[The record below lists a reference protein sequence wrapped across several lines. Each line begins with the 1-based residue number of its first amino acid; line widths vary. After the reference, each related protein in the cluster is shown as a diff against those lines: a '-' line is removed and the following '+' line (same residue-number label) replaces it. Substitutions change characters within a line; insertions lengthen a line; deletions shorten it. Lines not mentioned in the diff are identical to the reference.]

1 MTVYWLLLAF
11 PAMMAVLFPEPKGRH
26 GVSLAQA
33 SALAAF
39 VAVYTLISL
48 LRYKIG
54 ADWYAYDAMY
64 SQAGNASLLEGMAI
78 TDPLFA
84 LLLWISAQLGTDL
97 YPVNAFCSLLL
108 VIGVVR
114 VALTTRE
121 PWLAIA
127 GAVPYLLIVV
137 GLGYVR
143 QAGAIGLILI
153 AISSLE
159 RGKRIRT
166 IVYLAIAAGFHS
178 SAVSVFPF
186 VGLALANRNK
196 LQIFLLATVGSIGFF
211 FLLQRQFAYFET
223 TYLES
228 DFESSGALVRIAMSV
243 VASLL
248 LLVRW
253 RSFAFPAHTRLVWLG
268 FAASNIAA
276 FVILGTIQ
284 SSTAVDRLAL
294 YFAVVQ
300 VFVFGN
306 IRELVGFARGFAP
319 IMRLLVIALAVAVQL
334 VWLVLATHAEYWVP
348 YRSVLT

>member
-1 MTVYWLLLAF
+1 MTPYWLLLAF

-26 GVSLAQA
+26 GVSVAQTA
-33 SALAAF
+33 ALVAF
-39 VAVYTLISL
+39 VAAYLLLSL
-48 LRYKIG
+48 LRYRIG

-64 SQAGNASLLEGMAI
+64 SQASNASLLEGMAI

-84 LLLWISAQLGTDL
+84 LLLWISAQLGTDV

-108 VIGVVR
+108 VIGIVR
-114 VALTTRE
+114 IALQTRE

-143 QAGAIGLILI
+143 QAGAIGMILI
-153 AISSLE
+153 ALGSLE
-159 RGKRIRT
+159 RGKRVRT
-166 IVYLAIAAGFHS
+166 IVYLAIAAGLHS

-186 VGLALANRNK
+186 FGLALANRIK
-196 LQIFLLATVGSIGFF
+196 LQIFLLATAGSVGFY

-223 TYLES
+223 TYLDT

-253 RSFAFPAHTRLVWLG
+253 RSFAFPPHTRLVWLG
-268 FAASNIAA
+268 FATSNIAA
-276 FVILGTIQ
+276 FVILGTIE

-319 IMRLLVIALAVAVQL
+319 ILRLLVIALAVAVQL
-334 VWLVLATHAEYWVP
+334 VWLVLASHAEYWVP